1 MPPFHGPFP
10 PALPQAEFAMPG
22 GQFMRA
28 IQQNSGDENPFQKAL
43 RKKKGKGRGF
53 DPRSAGFA
61 QNQGRNARRLPT
73 RRLQRG
79 R

>member
-1 MPPFHGPFP
+1 M
-10 PALPQAEFAMPG
+10 AEFSNARRC
-22 GQFMRA
+22 QFMRA

-43 RKKKGKGRGF
+43 QKKAQRKNR
-53 DPRSAGFA
+53 DPRSSGFA
-61 QNQGRNARRLPT
+61 HHHARNARQMPT